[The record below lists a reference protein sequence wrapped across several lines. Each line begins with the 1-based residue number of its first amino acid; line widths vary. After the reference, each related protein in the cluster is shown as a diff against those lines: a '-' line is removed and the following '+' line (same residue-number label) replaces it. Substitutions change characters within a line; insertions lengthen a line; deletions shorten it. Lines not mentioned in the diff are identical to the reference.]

1 MTETEPRLERYSR
14 QFRLPQVGEAGQ
26 RRLLDSRVLIVGL
39 GGLGSPVAMYLAAA
53 GVGHLVLSDFDRVD
67 VTNLQRQ
74 IVHRTADL
82 GELKAHSA
90 RRTLRGIDPR
100 LRVDALDYV
109 LEGQELETQVQAADV
124 VVDCTDNFPTRF
136 ELNRAAFTAGTPLV
150 SGAAIRWEGQVATF
164 DPRRADSPCY
174 QCLYRDE
181 GVEAATCA
189 AEGVMAPVVG
199 VIGSIQAVEVIH
211 RILGTSEGLCGRVL
225 LYDALAP
232 VWHVV
237 RLPKDPACP
246 VCGGGR

>member
-1 MTETEPRLERYSR
+1 MTATDIRLERYAR
-14 QFRLPQVGEAGQ
+14 QIRLPQVGEAGQ
-26 RRLLDSRVLIVGL
+26 RRLLGSRVLIVGL

-67 VTNLQRQ
+67 LSNLQRQ
-74 IVHRTADL
+74 IAHRTGDL
-82 GELKAHSA
+82 GELKARSA
-90 RRTLRGIDPR
+90 RRTLLEIDPQ
-100 LRVDALDYV
+100 LQVEALDYI
-109 LEGQELETQVQAADV
+109 LEGEELQAQVRAADV

-136 ELNRAAFTAGTPLV
+136 ELNRVAFAVGTPLV

-211 RILGTSEGLCGRVL
+211 RILDTGPGLCGKVL

-232 VWHVV
+232 MWHTV

-246 VCGGGR
+246 VCGRGK